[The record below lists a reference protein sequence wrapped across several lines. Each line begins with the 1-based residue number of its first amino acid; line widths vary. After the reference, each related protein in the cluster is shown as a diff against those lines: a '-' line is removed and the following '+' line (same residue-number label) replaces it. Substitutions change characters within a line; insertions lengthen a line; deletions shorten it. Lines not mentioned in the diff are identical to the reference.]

1 MDFITRFSEKLLS
14 LVCPAALAA
23 LLLVAPFGHA
33 GSIEPQK
40 AVAQFIENRI
50 EISSRFSIT
59 LSPLLEQALQNGLTL
74 PFEFEFI
81 LTRPRLYAWAYQIS
95 SGFASTETTTQRLA
109 YQALTKQY
117 RVSYGG
123 LTRYFSSL
131 NEALSALGIISGW
144 HILPDSNI
152 AHDYTSFAGKIRL
165 RLDLSQL
172 PKPYQMTA
180 IGQPEWH
187 LDSPWIALSAEQAAE
202 TTLP

>member
-1 MDFITRFSEKLLS
+1 MDFITRFSAKLLS
-14 LVCPAALAA
+14 LAHQTALAT
-23 LLLVAPFGHA
+23 LLLVAPYGHA

-74 PFEFEFI
+74 PFEFEFV

-117 RVSYGG
+117 RVSSGG
-123 LTRYFSSL
+123 LSRYFSSL

-144 HILPDSNI
+144 RVLPDSDV
-152 AHDYTSFAGKIRL
+152 AQDYKSFAGKIRL

-180 IGQPEWH
+180 IGQSEWH
-187 LDSPWIALSAEQAAE
+187 IDSPWITLSAEQASEA
-202 TTLP
+202 TQP